1 VELLAALEPDQLK
14 TGALVALAVLA
25 VIAFLVMRFIQKL
38 VFKGILIVGLV
49 VAGFGIYSQRDD
61 LDECQRRVRSGEIL
75 LDDKPC
81 ICDFAGFEVTVPRCT
96 PPPGTAPA

>member
-1 VELLAALEPDQLK
+1 MEALAALDPDQVK
-14 TGALVALAVLA
+14 TGALVALAALA

-38 VFKGILIVGLV
+38 IFRGILVIGLV
-49 VAGFGIYSQRDD
+49 VAGVGIYSQRDD

-75 LDDKPC
+75 VDDEPC
-81 ICDFAGFEVTVPRCT
+81 RCEFAGFEVTVPRCT